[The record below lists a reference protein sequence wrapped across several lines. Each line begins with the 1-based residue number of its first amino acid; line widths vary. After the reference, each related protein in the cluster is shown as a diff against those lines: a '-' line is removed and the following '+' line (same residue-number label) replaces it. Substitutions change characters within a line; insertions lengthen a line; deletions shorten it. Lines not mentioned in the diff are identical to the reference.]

1 LLLPL
6 GDLRRRDADPR
17 PCVRIASPFP
27 ERPHHALS
35 PSCSGG
41 DAARRRSSHGRRYPT
56 LVLYPRHLGAET
68 ARYDHGSATI
78 SLRSP
83 TATVEIRPLPVEK
96 GQVAF
101 SLAVFNHGPGPA
113 NLGIENI
120 SATVN
125 GIPVPLPSH
134 AQLAEEA
141 ERKARNAKIGT
152 ALFAG
157 VLAGVAS
164 TASNEGTYYRH
175 VRGPRGSYTQAIH
188 WHDDMPGVI
197 GATAAVAGGAMVIKG
212 IDRKLDY
219 TLAQL
224 GTQVLQTTTI
234 DPDSSFGGMVILPLG
249 HRAAGPADIRVSIRF
264 DGRPY
269 LFGFTWPRPAWRR
282 RPIFP
287 QPQGP
292 T

>member
-1 LLLPL
+1 MPYRPLAAAAMLLAGVP
-6 GDLRRRDADPR
+6 AM
-17 PCVRIASPFP
+17 A
-27 ERPHHALS
+27 
-35 PSCSGG
+35 
-41 DAARRRSSHGRRYPT
+41 DAAPP
-56 LVLYPRHLGAET
+56 LALYPQHLGAET
-68 ARYDHGSATI
+68 ARYDHGRATI

-269 LFGFTWPRPAWRR
+269 LFGFYLAQAGMAPAADLPATTRADV
-282 RPIFP
+282 IAP
-287 QPQGP
+287 QSAPATDMP
-292 T
+292 TDRGGR